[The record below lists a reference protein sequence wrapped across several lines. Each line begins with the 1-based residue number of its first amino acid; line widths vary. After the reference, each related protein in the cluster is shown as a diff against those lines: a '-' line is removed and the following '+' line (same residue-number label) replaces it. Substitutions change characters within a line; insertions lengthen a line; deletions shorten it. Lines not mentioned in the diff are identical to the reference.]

1 MTNIVHLPLI
11 WILCVFTSCFSEYYC
26 PKGAKI
32 DRDGLRCY
40 WMPAFTSAWLEAR
53 SICQRDERGDLA
65 MVDSVNVQ
73 TFIQNSFQL
82 EAPIG
87 VWLRNGMEQGWF
99 DDLDTEDSEM
109 KECTSMA
116 LDDGQWTN
124 EQCNKGNFIICEKKI
139 SVSLPSLESYVTGV
153 PLMSGIYTVSQIQ
166 LLPFPPDPGPHMVE
180 IMLFPGLWFSHEGRV
195 LSLDIVMQP
204 SDQLTFARVQI
215 LRPFCSPS
223 YHLVPPGCSSL
234 LNPFSCCSPMPMCN
248 TTGGCVSGQYWCHLL
263 EICLPVTSPCS
274 PYHSSN
280 GGHIFPLPPRYPA
293 TPPFFH
299 LMADM
304 SLTLPPSTELT
315 HISVIAQDKHIT
327 VYPDDILALQH
338 TRRAGEFLHCVASTS
353 SAWRQSYLS
362 LHGPEWGGWLEGTLS
377 AQLGQGQWLDGL
389 VCDLRV
395 IYEDTMPHYG
405 VSPIPNTSQSNSP
418 IKAESPVKGLQVLHP
433 KLDKDNQMHVAVNI
447 PTLIVIKIISGG
459 NATSSWSDPVSKN
472 GVPFESSCPAEMP
485 EIEGG
490 CVRATF
496 DTWFSH
502 VYVELSSQ
510 GEHTLNIMASNSLNS
525 QTLSVR
531 VVSHI
536 PVTGLSIQPQGF
548 SRVLVDIPQLF
559 TASVVTGSSVRYT
572 WIIDDLFP
580 HIGESY
586 SVVFKRPAEYTLKV
600 MANNPVSSQLIE
612 VNLTADVMTPLA
624 DLAVIPMPEAIAV
637 NTSTLYTIQVKADIS
652 IGVTIRWDFGDN
664 TASVSHPVSA
674 PLEMEDSHLHQ
685 SAKHFYL
692 QDSIHHT
699 FSFPGDYILK
709 IKAYNNYDQI
719 EKAVT
724 IKIRTPISRLLV
736 SSSPTICQVNH
747 TIHFEVSLWPS
758 TYGILYLW
766 NFGDDS
772 DQVKDIYSKVRHV
785 FKRPGTYNVTISANN
800 SLSVLTNYTSVDVV
814 EAVSD
819 LQLNYNGSIELNSIF
834 EISGRVSSG
843 THLKW
848 TFEFGDGSILKDLT
862 GSSASHI
869 YKSPGN
875 YTVQVSAYNPLSKE
889 HRLVNVEV
897 YCLLISKIIP
907 TDCILSQAETN
918 FEVSV
923 KGFVPFLTFHWDFGD
938 GTPLSVVKGA
948 TSITHTFLSS
958 GTYTVGVNA
967 HSPVDS
973 VHYETSIC
981 VEAQITDV
989 TLHSAK
995 SAVAVSEEICFDVS
1009 VLPKVTDYL
1018 FWWYYN
1024 ISSDIVPVK
1033 GQSHHCFVFQE
1044 EGLYEISVQVHNKV
1058 SNATAKSTILVQR
1071 PVSNL
1076 SIKFEGSHDAMAV
1089 NQSYYFWAEL
1099 PGKTASFQWDFGDG
1113 YKKEGQNQSHVFGFP
1128 GRFCVTATAS
1138 NALSSSSVSIE
1149 IEVQAP
1155 LSSLMVNTSQPFVEA
1170 GKETLIIA
1178 QTDVNENVAFYWT
1191 VDSSSPPKL
1200 GTSTFTYVF
1209 QKAGVFQI
1217 KVAAQNLVSQVETIA
1232 HIEVVERIHGVR
1244 IQSQELHA
1252 ARYVLTSKTVV
1263 LTASVTSGSNLTY
1276 EWTAIQSWITRTVSN
1291 HKQFPLVA
1299 NSPGDIHIRLVVSN
1313 ALGSVDSELSLRA
1326 VELVSGLSIS
1336 SPMNAVA
1343 KGKPVRISASVA
1355 SGTDLHYSWFLDS
1368 EQSPVISDVP
1378 FVLHVFKVIGVV
1390 NIRVS
1395 VSNVFGSDDATK
1407 QLIIQE
1413 DISKVDIQINGQFR
1427 PFFVTSNS
1435 LVFFH
1440 GSAGTGN
1447 VLHWEWVLT
1456 FHNNTVTVLADNQT
1470 VSYNFAEVAVHQISL
1485 NASNDISWQ
1494 TVSYTLVVQDAIQ
1507 GLLLT
1512 ASSDVVCEDDMVT
1525 FTPSVSRGSEVS
1537 FSLEFV
1543 NSGYSVD
1550 IRQNFTT
1557 SSLSV
1562 GNHLVRITAK
1572 NNVSYQT
1579 ATVIVKVAER
1589 IKGLHLI
1596 GCCSAVLE
1604 ASKNISF
1611 QASSDSQ
1618 ANYHWTFLLN
1628 GIQSSQKFGQNVH
1641 FIPFT
1646 NGSLSVTVEAEN
1658 GFCSQSLTST
1668 ATIQKYVKEVKIFTS
1683 HDGTFIGYPVT
1694 FVAMTDG
1701 GSNLKFIWDF
1711 GDASEGALVTE
1722 SNRQVY
1728 KFNVTGEF
1736 LVKLTAFNN
1745 ISEVSTQMTIK
1756 VQKLECT
1763 QPHVYIVKEQYKILK
1778 SRPSYFEA
1786 RVDFNGCFT
1795 YKASYFWEI
1804 FRGQD
1809 CSGLDKVSLNDS
1821 VDVTTPLLYL
1831 PKHALKVGNYC
1842 LKFTARL
1849 QGTPLQQNR
1858 TIKLTVVHSQ
1868 LVPVIEGGSHR
1879 LWSTQYDL
1887 ILDATES
1894 FDPDSE
1900 ENDIELFQFQWSYT
1914 IENTTAL
1921 SSAVSTFHHHIPG
1934 NGSMLLL
1941 PRSALLPDRVYRFTL
1956 TLYKSGRQP
1965 VSISQSVKL
1974 YNVALLPVTVKCVS
1988 CISLLQFQVSH
1999 RHHVAL
2005 AGHCSSCQDTV
2016 QYRWTAENQRGEVL
2030 TLNEVTT
2037 STGSLWR
2044 EIVIKPGALMEG
2056 QEYTFTL
2063 NVSEPASGLWGSAS
2077 ITLVPNH
2084 PPYGGICTLSPD
2096 DSLHFLETVVS
2107 YSCSGW
2113 IDDYGDS
2120 AQLIF
2125 SLQVAQCEDFGP
2137 LCPMI
2142 TLYRGTQS
2150 TFGSLVPLGSLNTAG
2165 NISVI
2170 HMLVLVE
2177 DSTGAS
2183 VIAARK
2189 NLTVLLCDQCT
2200 MEWLKNKSQSE
2211 FIALFQQGNPQEI
2224 IQYSIALTSQLNQLA
2239 SVSAHELEDKIQIR
2253 GNVIQALASLPVS
2266 SFQDVAL
2273 ISSALAQSTVVTS
2286 EWQCNGCYAKVLK
2299 VTEKMIKVIREQTGQ
2314 GDINPTDTGRN
2325 ILAVLSSTLT
2335 ADQRQRSDSGLK
2347 HMDTSET
2354 AVSALSQI
2362 FELTRSLM
2370 LSRMSGE
2377 EALSLAVP
2385 KISVVGVRGDPSK
2398 DLLCTDPLRHCQF
2411 HIPSALSSQL
2421 KEEKQ
2426 EVLQILLQMEGEEN
2440 PFIPAAEPP
2449 ITTTLAAMEF
2459 ATPQGQPISI
2469 ANLTLDTA
2477 IQITLH
2483 KKVQETED
2491 ERLLW
2496 KNFTLLPKGS
2506 VNFTVKA
2513 METEPQTGLYVALN
2527 FSLIPGAGEKASGI
2541 VWIYLDDQPV
2551 HSLSGQTHSQELTL
2565 SLSAET
2571 PSLEH
2576 TIFLTPLLNGS
2587 AKDLFVKLNSSVS
2600 GVDVSVSVCVFSML
2614 CRFFSVDERR
2624 WSSDGLSPLSGS
2636 SPHTAHCLTHHLTM
2650 FGASLFIHP
2659 EALLLLPPSEEP
2671 VRNVVVGIV
2680 CGVLLLIH
2688 LLVGL
2693 LAHKLDHLESLRLCW
2708 VPLCGQKG
2716 RYQYRV
2722 LVKTGW
2728 KRGSGTT
2735 AHVGISLYGLN
2746 KSGSRHLQR
2755 EGAFQRNSLDDF
2767 QVETDA
2773 NLGEIWKIRIW
2784 HDNTGL
2790 DPSWY
2795 LKHVI
2800 VWDIQ
2805 TDNMFFFLVEDW
2817 LSVENER
2824 NSGRVEKV
2832 VLASCPQELQQF
2844 KRILHSQLLF
2854 GLQEHHLWISLWE
2867 RPAHSRFSRA
2877 QRVTCCA
2884 LLLHLYLAAGAVWY
2898 GAVGRKGS
2906 SVPVSTQMVM
2916 NGETILVGMTVA
2928 ALTFPL
2934 QTILRFLFQKT
2945 QSKVTL
2951 EVSLP
2956 PSPVSHCVEM
2966 DVFLSHPDLSCSS
2979 FLSLPTVPDSS
2990 IYDGPSPFTNSLQSK
3005 KLDSEF
3011 WNSPDP
3017 GNDRVDQWPSCDS
3030 IFGLPE
3036 LTGTTHLL
3044 KRKKALLQLHLST
3057 PNSEHNIIEPT
3068 KSSEEDLMTISAD
3081 LDPTNTLSSG
3091 PEASDS
3097 GHFTPNETTLSDIQ
3111 DSLCSEW
3118 SDLSV
3123 DTPTYEPG
3131 FHKSSSSLSV
3141 LSEAS
3146 TFLPSLPPDSI
3157 SNISNTRIGVV
3168 RGVPGLRL
3176 PSWVLRVVHLLVA
3189 VLLGTCLALAGLYGS
3204 MFSSTVVLMWLV
3216 SALSAFLTSALLLEP
3231 FAICI
3236 QALYLA
3242 AVVRPVDPEVEDRL
3256 AQETEVRR
3264 TVEHLEDKV
3273 HPLCGY
3279 GLLQAKEEAR
3289 KLRTLRALMRS
3300 CLVYMIFLLVVL
3312 MVNYQEHVQESNSR
3326 LLQSAIKHTLI
3337 SASPGQPNLTALS
3350 GWMNAKQWIDES
3362 LISHLYEN
3370 PCLSLTGPARLQKI
3384 NFQDYCNQNIRDQFQ
3399 SGRLP
3404 LILTARVSS
3413 HANPR
3418 QQSSSAHSNNTPA
3431 LSSRPTTKASC
3442 AFSQTKEVVL
3452 GNNSE
3457 STRRIL
3463 SDLQTTNW
3471 MTTGTQAVLIEF
3483 TQYHKQTGILAPVSV
3498 LLDQTH
3504 TGRILA
3510 FISIQPFHI
3519 SPLSGPDLHV
3529 TLTILLLLFALCF
3542 VSVEVW
3548 ALIRKPS
3555 QYLRHAWCWFQP
3567 SLALLTLA
3575 AAVLRLYFLY
3585 TTAACVSRHRSRPTS
3600 FADFHSAATLA
3611 RKSNQLSAILLTVL
3625 VLKMVGILRFVRRW
3639 LVIGRVIRQV
3649 FPQICGVVFLLL
3661 LLLLLFSHTGIML
3674 FSGTVE
3680 GFRTLW
3686 QASSSLL
3693 CLLKG
3698 HMGLRRLCEHHPVV
3712 GPLYCLS
3719 AVGIGFWVLGRLCAA
3734 VLIRT
3739 YRMVQAD
3746 IYRPSM
3752 EPQDHEMV
3760 QFLIKRLKLWMGLSK
3775 TKEFRHRVKFE
3786 GMLPPPS
3793 RSSQG
3798 SEASNCSVPLSPIGP
3813 RQASSASSLASDSSV
3828 TSDSFDFHHYVDRLV
3843 PCVDS
3848 LLASFDRINQLT
3860 EELYNFELQLSQI
3873 QSRISQRR
3881 KQPQQVNFVG
3891 RDPTPKPPP
3900 LSRHPSTSVLECN
3913 PIPGSLQSVINTLPR
3928 RRATHS
3934 ESSLMGSA
3942 AQSGKRILSALDG
3955 GMNSLNPRKMCVPRH
3970 RAWNSVTCHS
3980 ADTALRL
3987 PASHSTVALPARPW
4001 SEDGDRELECDS
4013 LPIKRRAWH
4022 TE

>member
-1 MTNIVHLPLI
+1 
-11 WILCVFTSCFSEYYC
+11 
-26 PKGAKI
+26 
-32 DRDGLRCY
+32 
-40 WMPAFTSAWLEAR
+40 
-53 SICQRDERGDLA
+53 
-65 MVDSVNVQ
+65 
-73 TFIQNSFQL
+73 
-82 EAPIG
+82 
-87 VWLRNGMEQGWF
+87 
-99 DDLDTEDSEM
+99 
-109 KECTSMA
+109 
-116 LDDGQWTN
+116 
-124 EQCNKGNFIICEKKI
+124 
-139 SVSLPSLESYVTGV
+139 
-153 PLMSGIYTVSQIQ
+153 
-166 LLPFPPDPGPHMVE
+166 
-180 IMLFPGLWFSHEGRV
+180 
-195 LSLDIVMQP
+195 
-204 SDQLTFARVQI
+204 
-215 LRPFCSPS
+215 
-223 YHLVPPGCSSL
+223 
-234 LNPFSCCSPMPMCN
+234 
-248 TTGGCVSGQYWCHLL
+248 
-263 EICLPVTSPCS
+263 
-274 PYHSSN
+274 
-280 GGHIFPLPPRYPA
+280 
-293 TPPFFH
+293 
-299 LMADM
+299 MAD
-304 SLTLPPSTELT
+304 
-315 HISVIAQDKHIT
+315 
-327 VYPDDILALQH
+327 
-338 TRRAGEFLHCVASTS
+338 
-353 SAWRQSYLS
+353 
-362 LHGPEWGGWLEGTLS
+362 
-377 AQLGQGQWLDGL
+377 
-389 VCDLRV
+389 
-395 IYEDTMPHYG
+395 
-405 VSPIPNTSQSNSP
+405 
-418 IKAESPVKGLQVLHP
+418 
-433 KLDKDNQMHVAVNI
+433 
-447 PTLIVIKIISGG
+447 
-459 NATSSWSDPVSKN
+459 
-472 GVPFESSCPAEMP
+472 
-485 EIEGG
+485 
-490 CVRATF
+490 
-496 DTWFSH
+496 
-502 VYVELSSQ
+502 
-510 GEHTLNIMASNSLNS
+510 
-525 QTLSVR
+525 
-531 VVSHI
+531 
-536 PVTGLSIQPQGF
+536 
-548 SRVLVDIPQLF
+548 
-559 TASVVTGSSVRYT
+559 
-572 WIIDDLFP
+572 
-580 HIGESY
+580 
-586 SVVFKRPAEYTLKV
+586 
-600 MANNPVSSQLIE
+600 NPVSSQLIE
-612 VNLTADVMTPLA
+612 VKLTADVMTPLA
-624 DLAVIPMPEAIAV
+624 DLAVISLPEAIAV
-637 NTSTLYTIQVKADIS
+637 NTSTVYKIQVIADIS

-664 TASVSHPVSA
+664 TASVSHTVAA
-674 PLEMEDSHLHQ
+674 PLEMDDSYLHQ
-685 SAKHFYL
+685 SAKHVYL
-692 QDSIHHT
+692 QDSINHT
-699 FSFPGDYILK
+699 FSFPGDYTMK
-709 IKAYNNYDQI
+709 IKAYNKYDRI
-719 EKAVT
+719 EKAIT
-724 IKIRTPISRLLV
+724 IQIRTPISRLLV
-736 SSSPTICQVNH
+736 SSSPTVCQVNH
-747 TIHFEVSLWPS
+747 TILFEVSLWPS
-758 TYGILYLW
+758 SYGILYLW
-766 NFGDDS
+766 NFADDS
-772 DQVKDIYSKVRHV
+772 DKVKQHSSKVRHV

-800 SLSVLTNYTSVDVV
+800 SLTVLTNYTAVEVV
-814 EAVSD
+814 ETVSD
-819 LQLNYNGSIELNSIF
+819 LQLNYNGSIELNSTF
-834 EISGRVSSG
+834 EISGRVSAG

-875 YTVQVSAYNPLSKE
+875 YTVEVSAYNRASKE

-897 YCLLISKIIP
+897 YRLLISKIIP
-907 TDCILSQAETN
+907 TGCILSQAETS
-918 FEVSV
+918 FEALV

-948 TSITHTFLSS
+948 TTITHTFLTS
-958 GTYTVGVNA
+958 GTYTVVVNA
-967 HSPVDS
+967 HSLVDS
-973 VHYETSIC
+973 VHHETSIC

-1009 VLPKVTDYL
+1009 VLPKVPGYL
-1018 FWWYYN
+1018 FWWYN
-1024 ISSDIVPVK
+1024 NLSSYMVPVK

-1044 EGLYEISVQVHNKV
+1044 EGLYEISVQIQNKV
-1058 SNATAKSTILVQR
+1058 SNRTAKATILVQR

-1076 SIKFEGSHDAMAV
+1076 FIKYEGNHDAMTV

-1099 PGKTASFQWDFGDG
+1099 PGKTASFQWNFGDG

-1128 GRFCVTATAS
+1128 GRFRVTATAS
-1138 NALSSSSVSIE
+1138 NAISSCLVSIE

-1155 LSSLMVNTSQPFVEA
+1155 LSSLMVNTNQPIVEA

-1178 QTDVNENVAFYWT
+1178 QTDVNENVVFYWT
-1191 VDSSSPPKL
+1191 VDTSLPPKP
-1200 GTSTFTYVF
+1200 GTSTFMYVF
-1209 QKAGVFQI
+1209 PKAGVFRI
-1217 KVAAQNLVSQVETIA
+1217 KVAAQNLVSRLETIK

-1244 IQSQELHA
+1244 IQCQELRST
-1252 ARYVLTSKTVV
+1252 RYVLTNQTVL
-1263 LTASVTSGSNLTY
+1263 LTASVTRGSNLTY
-1276 EWTAIQSWITRTVSN
+1276 EWTTNQSWINRTASYS
-1291 HKQFPLVA
+1291 KQFPLIA
-1299 NSPGDIHIRLVVSN
+1299 NIPGDIHMRLVVSN

-1326 VELVSGLSIS
+1326 VERVSGLSIS

-1343 KGKPVRISASVA
+1343 KENPVRISVSVA

-1368 EQSPVISDVP
+1368 ERSPVISDVP
-1378 FVLHVFKVIGVV
+1378 FVLHVFKVIGLVK
-1390 NIRVS
+1390 IRVS
-1395 VSNVFGSDDATK
+1395 VSNVFGSDNATK

-1435 LVFFH
+1435 HLLFH

-1456 FHNNTVTVLADNQT
+1456 LHNNSVTVLADNQT
-1470 VSYNFAEVAVHQISL
+1470 VSYSFAEVADHRISL
-1485 NASNDISWQ
+1485 NASNNISWQ
-1494 TVSYTLVVQDAIQ
+1494 NVSYPLVVQDAIQ

-1512 ASSDVVCEDDMVT
+1512 ASSDVVCEDDMVI
-1525 FTPSVSRGSEVS
+1525 FSPSISKGSEVS

-1543 NSGYSVD
+1543 HASYSVD
-1550 IRQNFTT
+1550 IGQNFTT

-1562 GNHLVRITAK
+1562 GNHLVRTKAK

-1579 ATVIVKVAER
+1579 ATVIVRVVER

-1628 GIQSSQKFGQNVH
+1628 GVQSSWEFGQNVH
-1641 FIPFT
+1641 FTPFN
-1646 NGSLSVTVEAEN
+1646 NGSLSVTVKADN

-1683 HDGTFIGYPVT
+1683 HNAAFIDYPIT

-1711 GDASEGALVTE
+1711 GDASDGALVTE
-1722 SNRQVY
+1722 SNRQVH
-1728 KFNVTGEF
+1728 KFNATGEF
-1736 LVKLTAFNN
+1736 VVKLTVFNN
-1745 ISEVSTQMTIK
+1745 ISEISTQKSIK
-1756 VQKLECT
+1756 VQELECT
-1763 QPHVYIVKEQYKILK
+1763 QPLIYIVKEQYKILK
-1778 SRPSYFEA
+1778 SGRSFFEA

-1809 CSGLDKVSLNDS
+1809 CSGIDKVPLNDS
-1821 VDVTTPLLYL
+1821 VDVTTPLLSL
-1831 PKHALKVGNYC
+1831 PKHTLKVGNYC
-1842 LKFTARL
+1842 LAFTARL
-1849 QGTPLQQNR
+1849 QGTPLKQNR
-1858 TIKLTVVHSQ
+1858 SIKLTVVHSQ

-1887 ILDATES
+1887 IMDAMES

-1900 ENDIELFQFQWSYT
+1900 ENNIELFQFQWSYT

-1921 SSAVSTFHHHIPG
+1921 SSAVSTLHYHIPG

-1941 PRSALLPDRVYRFTL
+1941 PRSALLPDRVYHFTL
-1956 TLYKSGRQP
+1956 NLYKSGRQP
-1965 VSISQSVKL
+1965 VSISQSVKV
-1974 YNVALLPVTVKCVS
+1974 YNAALLPVTVKCVS
-1988 CISLLQFQVSH
+1988 CNSLLSIH
-1999 RHHVAL
+1999 MSRRHHVAL
-2005 AGHCSSCQDTV
+2005 TGHCSSCQDTV
-2016 QYRWTAENQRGEVL
+2016 QYRWTAENQRGEAL

-2037 STGSLWR
+2037 SKGSLWR
-2044 EIVIKPGALMEG
+2044 EIVIKPGVLMEG
-2056 QEYTFTL
+2056 QEYTFTV

-2096 DSLHFLETVVS
+2096 DSLNFLETMVS
-2107 YSCSGW
+2107 YSCSGSVISLLLLFLTQVMALW
-2113 IDDYGDS
+2113 IDTFFAILFSMAGWMDDDGDS

-2137 LCPMI
+2137 LCPLI

-2150 TFGSLVPLGSLNTAG
+2150 TSGSLVPLGSPYTVE
-2165 NISVI
+2165 NISVV

-2177 DSTGAS
+2177 DSMGAS

-2189 NLTVLLCDQCT
+2189 NLTVLLCDHCT
-2200 MEWLKNKSQSE
+2200 MEWLRNKSQSE
-2211 FIALFQQGNPQEI
+2211 FWPLLQQGNPQDI

-2239 SVSAHELEDKIQIR
+2239 SVSAQELEDKIQIR

-2266 SFQDVAL
+2266 SLQDAAL
-2273 ISSALAQSTVVTS
+2273 ISSALAQSTVFPS
-2286 EWQCNGCYAKVLK
+2286 EWQCNGCHAKVLK
-2299 VTEKMIKVIREQTGQ
+2299 VTEKMIKVIREQTGP
-2314 GDINPTDTGRN
+2314 GDINPTDSGRN

-2335 ADQRQRSDSGLK
+2335 ADQRQRSNSGLK
-2347 HMDTSET
+2347 HVDTSET
-2354 AVSALSQI
+2354 AVSALEQI
-2362 FELTRSLM
+2362 LELMRSLM

-2385 KISVVGVRGDPSK
+2385 KISVVGVRGDPTK
-2398 DLLCTDPLRHCQF
+2398 DLLCTDPLSHCQF
-2411 HIPSALSSQL
+2411 HIPSALSSRL

-2440 PFIPAAEPP
+2440 PFLPAAEPP

-2459 ATPQGQPISI
+2459 ATPQGKPISI

-2477 IQITLH
+2477 IQFTLH

-2496 KNFTLLPKGS
+2496 TNFTLPSKGS

-2513 METEPQTGLYVALN
+2513 MDTDPQTGLYVALN
-2527 FSLIPGAGEKASGI
+2527 FSLIPGAGEKVSGL
-2541 VWIYLDDQPV
+2541 VWIYVDDQPV
-2551 HSLSGQTHSQELTL
+2551 HPLSEQTHSQELTL
-2565 SLSAET
+2565 SLSTET

-2587 AKDLFVKLNSSVS
+2587 AKDLFVRLNSSTS
-2600 GVDVSVSVCVFSML
+2600 SVDVSVSVCVFSML
-2614 CRFFSVDERR
+2614 CRFFSVDEKR
-2624 WSSDGLSPLSGS
+2624 WSSDGLSPLNSS

-2671 VRNVVVGIV
+2671 VRNVVAGIV
-2680 CGVLLLIH
+2680 CGVLLLVH

-2693 LAHKLDHLESLRLCW
+2693 IAHKLDHLESLRLCW

-2716 RYQYRV
+2716 RYEYRV

-2735 AHVGISLYGLN
+2735 AHVGISLYGLS
-2746 KSGSRHLQR
+2746 KSGSRHLQS

-2767 QVETDA
+2767 QIETDA

-2795 LKHVI
+2795 LQHVI

-2817 LSVENER
+2817 LSVENEK

-2832 VLASCPQELQQF
+2832 ILASCPQELQEF
-2844 KRILHSQLLF
+2844 KRILYSQLLF
-2854 GLQEHHLWISLWE
+2854 GLREHHLWISLWE

-2906 SVPVSTQMVM
+2906 SAPVSTQMVM

-2951 EVSLP
+2951 DVSLP
-2956 PSPVSHCVEM
+2956 PSPACHTVEM
-2966 DVFLSHPDLSCSS
+2966 DVFLSHPGLSCSS
-2979 FLSLPTVPDSS
+2979 FLSLPTSPDSS
-2990 IYDGPSPFTNSLQSK
+2990 IYDGPSPFTNSLQNK

-3011 WNSPDP
+3011 WNTPDP
-3017 GNDRVDQWPSCDS
+3017 GNDRVDQWTSCDS

-3036 LTGTTHLL
+3036 LTGTTHPF
-3044 KRKKALLQLHLST
+3044 KRKKAFLHLHLST
-3057 PNSEHNIIEPT
+3057 PTSDHNILEPT

-3097 GHFTPNETTLSDIQ
+3097 GHLTPNETTLSDIP

-3118 SDLSV
+3118 SDLNM
-3123 DTPTYEPG
+3123 DTPTHEPV

-3157 SNISNTRIGVV
+3157 STVSNTRIGVV
-3168 RGVPGLRL
+3168 RGVPGLNL
-3176 PSWVLRVVHLLVA
+3176 PSWVVRVLHLLVA

-3242 AVVRPVDPEVEDRL
+3242 AVVRPVDPEVEERL

-3264 TVEHLEDKV
+3264 TEEHLEDKV
-3273 HPLCGY
+3273 HPPCGY
-3279 GLLQAKEEAR
+3279 GLLQAKEEAW
-3289 KLRTLRALMRS
+3289 KLRKLRALMRS
-3300 CLVYMIFLLVVL
+3300 CLVYKFFLLVVL
-3312 MVNYQEHVQESNSR
+3312 MVNYQEHVQEANNR

-3337 SASPGQPNLTALS
+3337 SASPGQPSLTALS
-3350 GWMNAKQWIDES
+3350 GWMNAEQWIDDR
-3362 LISHLYEN
+3362 LISHLHEN
-3370 PCLSLTGPARLQKI
+3370 PSLSLTGPARLQKI
-3384 NFQDYCNQNIRDQFQ
+3384 HFQDVCSQNIRDQFH

-3404 LILTARVSS
+3404 LILKAHVSS
-3413 HANPR
+3413 HTNPGH
-3418 QQSSSAHSNNTPA
+3418 QSSSAHSNNTPA
-3431 LSSRPTTKASC
+3431 LSTG
-3442 AFSQTKEVVL
+3442 QTEEVML

-3457 STRRIL
+3457 STHQIL
-3463 SDLQTTNW
+3463 SDLQTANW
-3471 MTTGTQAVLIEF
+3471 MTTRTQAVLIEF

-3529 TLTILLLLFALCF
+3529 TLTIVLLLFALCF
-3542 VSVEVW
+3542 VSAEVW
-3548 ALIRKPS
+3548 ALIMKPS
-3555 QYLRHAWCWFQP
+3555 QYLRQAWCWFQP
-3567 SLALLTLA
+3567 LLALLTLA
-3575 AAVLRLYFLY
+3575 AAVLRLCFLY
-3585 TTAACVSRHRSRPTS
+3585 TTEACVSRHRSRPTS
-3600 FADFHSAATLA
+3600 FADFHSAAILA
-3611 RKSNQLSAILLTVL
+3611 RRSNQLSAILLTIL

-3639 LVIGRVIRQV
+3639 MVIGRVIRQV

-3680 GFRTLW
+3680 GFRTLG

-3739 YRMVQAD
+3739 YRMVQTD

-3752 EPQDHEMV
+3752 EPQDYEMV

-3775 TKEFRHRVKFE
+3775 TKEFRHKVKFE
-3786 GMLPPPS
+3786 GMVPPPS

-3813 RQASSASSLASDSSV
+3813 RQASSASSLASDSSII
-3828 TSDSFDFHHYVDRLV
+3828 SDSFDFHHYVDRLV

-3848 LLASFDRINQLT
+3848 LLAGFDRVNQLT
-3860 EELYNFELQLSQI
+3860 EEEYNFELQLQQI

-3881 KQPQQVNFVG
+3881 KQAQQVTFGG
-3891 RDPTPKPPP
+3891 RDPKPKPPALP
-3900 LSRHPSTSVLECN
+3900 RNQSTSVLECD
-3913 PIPGSLQSVINTLPR
+3913 PTPGSVRGVINTLPR
-3928 RRATHS
+3928 HRATHS

-3942 AQSGKRILSALDG
+3942 AQSGNRILSSLDG
-3955 GMNSLNPRKMCVPRH
+3955 GMNSPNLRKLGVPRR

-3980 ADTALRL
+3980 ADTAQRL
-3987 PASHSTVALPARPW
+3987 PASHSTVALPARPR
-4001 SEDGDRELECDS
+4001 SEDGDRERVCDG
-4013 LPIKRRAWH
+4013 LPIKRQAWH